1 MFNTVSQVC
10 RTALQPRG
18 GYVKLSDFEELS
30 FDDGI
35 TLNDTENISP
45 SLVGMTVDYLT
56 RFSIGI
62 PLSTAF
68 LSSIR
73 GAYNLGMDVFKASAK
88 LGKNIKGLDDQSI
101 VNACKLSAFDEAYR
115 GPGFANVVSSI
126 DLINPDP
133 ITVSNIRVLVLRSI
147 SFWKQYGPVVE
158 TGFTFESPEQ
168 KKQGLRDNSSLEAF
182 ISGGYSYIIA
192 NGEGDYL
199 TKDTLWD
206 FKVSK
211 SKPKTRDTL
220 QILIYWIMGRH
231 SGQDVYKG
239 INYIGIYNPRLN
251 KAYLLDL
258 GKVSANVIQII
269 EQNIIGYES

>member
-1 MFNTVSQVC
+1 MLYTVSQAC
-10 RTALQPRG
+10 RIVSQPRG
-18 GYVKLSDFEELS
+18 GYIKLSDFEELS
-30 FDDGI
+30 FDDEM
-35 TLNDTENISP
+35 TLYNTENISP
-45 SLVGMTVDYLT
+45 NLVGMTVDYLT

-73 GAYNLGMDVFKASAK
+73 GAYNMGIDVFKASAK

-101 VNACKLSAFDEAYR
+101 INACKLAAFDEAYR
-115 GPGFANVVSSI
+115 NPRYANDALSI
-126 DLINPDP
+126 DQINPDP

-168 KKQGLRDNSSLEAF
+168 KKQGFRDKSSLDAY
-182 ISGGYSYIIA
+182 ISGGYTYAVA

-206 FKVSK
+206 YKVSK

-220 QILIYWIMGRH
+220 QILMYWIMGKH

-239 INYIGIYNPRLN
+239 INHVGIYNPRLN
-251 KAYLLDL
+251 MAYLLDIT
-258 GKVSANVIQII
+258 KVSDDVIHII
-269 EQNIIGYES
+269 ERDIFGYKS